1 MGASESVNMKIPGG
15 AGQALSA
22 MLAPADTKKGIAGR
36 ENLSTLPA
44 IVLLH
49 IAMQATE
56 VWGMGS
62 PERSKFRKT
71 SIQVPG
77 T

>member
-1 MGASESVNMKIPGG
+1 
-15 AGQALSA
+15 